1 VISARRGVTLDEIP
15 DEAATSWG
23 HRNGIDTSLFQHRE
37 EWDLLKWLVVYGK
50 KGTIGPFEI

>member
-1 VISARRGVTLDEIP
+1 MYIIP
-15 DEAATSWG
+15 